1 MLAATELGAGFQI
14 AMKDLEI
21 RGAGNL
27 LGSAQ
32 SGHIHAVGFD
42 LYTRL
47 LRDAVE
53 SLRAQAETGITINGV
68 TEPDGADAPS
78 VTAPSEAVGPTG
90 IDIEIPASIPND
102 YIEDLPTRLEIYRK
116 LGAAPTNDEVDSM
129 EREIL
134 DRFGPLP
141 WQVLNLLYVARL
153 RLTAGKAGIEAIVR
167 EQSAIVLRFRHEVGG
182 ARDVLQRL
190 LGPSA
195 SVGHMQ
201 IRLDTNMVH
210 DGWEAPLM
218 STIENL
224 AEFKERLESQ
234 LAVD

>member
-1 MLAATELGAGFQI
+1 
-14 AMKDLEI
+14 
-21 RGAGNL
+21 
-27 LGSAQ
+27 
-32 SGHIHAVGFD
+32 
-42 LYTRL
+42 
-47 LRDAVE
+47 
-53 SLRAQAETGITINGV
+53 
-68 TEPDGADAPS
+68 
-78 VTAPSEAVGPTG
+78 VGPTG
-90 IDIEIPASIPND
+90 IDIEIPASIPDD
-102 YIEDLPTRLEIYRK
+102 YIEDLPTRLEIYRN

-167 EQSAIVLRFRHEVGG
+167 NQSAIVLRFRHEVGG

-201 IRLDTNMVH
+201 IRLDTNAVS

-218 STIENL
+218 STIEKL

-234 LAVD
+234 LAVG

>member
-1 MLAATELGAGFQI
+1 
-14 AMKDLEI
+14 
-21 RGAGNL
+21 
-27 LGSAQ
+27 
-32 SGHIHAVGFD
+32 
-42 LYTRL
+42 
-47 LRDAVE
+47 
-53 SLRAQAETGITINGV
+53 TINSV

-201 IRLDTNMVH
+201 IRLDTNMVY